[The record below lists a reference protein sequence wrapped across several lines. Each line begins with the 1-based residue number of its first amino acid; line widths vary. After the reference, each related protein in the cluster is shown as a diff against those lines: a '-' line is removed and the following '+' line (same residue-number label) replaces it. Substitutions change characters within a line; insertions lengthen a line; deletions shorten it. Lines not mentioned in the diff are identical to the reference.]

1 MNIFSREI
9 TVESI
14 AAIVLGLIIA
24 TIVVG
29 LLIKM
34 WPKKRGKPHFRKK
47 WRALQARCK
56 DKDQWA
62 TAIFEADDLLDEAL
76 ICKKIKG
83 KTMGER
89 LVSAQNIFSDND
101 SVWSAHKLRGKLEDS
116 PKTKLN
122 KTDVKQ
128 SLLSFGQALKD
139 LGVV

>member
-1 MNIFSREI
+1 MNIFGQNI
-9 TVESI
+9 TVETL
-14 AAIVLGLIIA
+14 AAVVLGTIIA
-24 TIVVG
+24 VIVVG
-29 LLIKM
+29 LLIKK
-34 WPKKRGKPHFRKK
+34 WPRKRGKPHFRKK

-89 LVSAQNIFSDND
+89 LVEAQKIFTDND
-101 SVWSAHKLRGKLEDS
+101 AVWSAHKLKGKLEEA

-122 KTDVKQ
+122 KTDVKKA
-128 SLLSFGQALKD
+128 LMSFGQALKD